1 MKKFFY
7 PLFFAVV
14 LIFAL
19 GTTGI
24 TDELTN
30 EQVTALVDQVAA
42 EIEKDAKGTFE
53 KIINGG
59 HPYRNKDNEEL
70 YAFVYNEN
78 VEIVAHVTKS
88 LVGRSYKGK
97 PDVKGKKFRDEI
109 VEGALKNGTGW
120 VDYAYQKPGEKGI
133 HNKTTYYKLV
143 TGNDGTKYVVCSG
156 KYL

>member
-1 MKKFFY
+1 MKKLVYTFC
-7 PLFFAVV
+7 FAFV
-14 LIFAL
+14 LILAF

-24 TDELTN
+24 AGEPTD
-30 EQVTALVDQVAA
+30 EQVTMLVDQVAA

-53 KIINGG
+53 KIISGA
-59 HPYRNKDNEEL
+59 HPYRNKDNPEL

-78 VEIVAHVTKS
+78 VEIVAHVTTS

-120 VDYAYQKPGEKGI
+120 VNYAYQKPGEKGI
-133 HNKTTYYKLV
+133 HNKTTYFKLV